1 MSTVES
7 LYKQKWAEV
16 EFDSDKNAIVVHWD
30 GFVSIEQFK
39 ETMLKALDAFYEK
52 GALHWLIDQTNR
64 QAVHPTI
71 NEWVIEQFYP
81 LLIDAAKPKSRMAV
95 VVSKDVFGRFS
106 MRNQTDGL
114 VSKYEGKMIP
124 YKYFKSV
131 AEAAEWLEN
140 LH

>member
-1 MSTVES
+1 
-7 LYKQKWAEV
+7 
-16 EFDSDKNAIVVHWD
+16 
-30 GFVSIEQFK
+30 
-39 ETMLKALDAFYEK
+39 
-52 GALHWLIDQTNR
+52 
-64 QAVHPTI
+64 
-71 NEWVIEQFYP
+71 
-81 LLIDAAKPKSRMAV
+81 